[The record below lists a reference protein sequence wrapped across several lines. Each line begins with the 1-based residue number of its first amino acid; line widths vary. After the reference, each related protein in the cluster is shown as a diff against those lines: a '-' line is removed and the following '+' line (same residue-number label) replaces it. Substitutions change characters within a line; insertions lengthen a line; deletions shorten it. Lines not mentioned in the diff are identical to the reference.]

1 MESESKNKELKF
13 YLSVLNDWFFYLWSY
28 KKIIILAGLVGS
40 ILGFT
45 YSYINKPIYVSKL
58 SFALEED
65 SGNALTGALALA
77 GSFGLDIGKEGT
89 SGAFSG
95 TNILD
100 LITSRSVIEK
110 ALLKPDSTNLS
121 KPLISRYLNINKNKI
136 YKNENKILFK
146 VNEDINSM
154 GREKDS
160 ITGIIYNSLI
170 LGNLIVDQ
178 ENPKSSIM
186 TITVKSKDQIFAREF
201 AISLSNT
208 VSELYIET
216 KSSKERKNLSIIEK
230 QVDSVRNELNNAIL
244 NTAIENDKNFALN
257 PALNINRIDFLKNQ
271 VDLQANTAILT
282 ELVKNLEIAR
292 ASLRRKTP
300 LIQVLD
306 YPKIPLP
313 KIYFRKLKG
322 IIYGGILFGFLTVS
336 YLMSVRYLRNNGFL

>member
-1 MESESKNKELKF
+1 MNNKLHKKELEF
-13 YLSVLNDWFFYLWSY
+13 YLSVLKEWFFYIWSF
-28 KKIIILAGLVGS
+28 KKIIIIMGLTGS
-40 ILGFT
+40 VLGFT
-45 YSYINKPIYVSKL
+45 YSYLNKPIYISKL

-65 SGNALTGALALA
+65 SGSALTGALALA
-77 GSFGLDIGKEGT
+77 GSFGLDIGRDGT

-100 LITSRSVIEK
+100 LISSRSVIEK
-110 ALLKPDSTNLS
+110 SLLKPDPTNLS
-121 KPLISRYLNINKNKI
+121 KPLISRYLNIGTNILMKD
-136 YKNENKILFK
+136 ENKISFN

-160 ITGIIYNSLI
+160 ITGLIYNSLI
-170 LGNLIVDQ
+170 LGDLNVDQ

-216 KSSKERKNLSIIEK
+216 KSSKERKNLLIIEK

-257 PALNINRIDFLKNQ
+257 PALNVNRIDFLKNQ

-292 ASLRRKTP
+292 SSLRRKTP

-336 YLMSVRYLRNNGFL
+336 YLMSVRYLRNNDYL

>member
-1 MESESKNKELKF
+1 MKSELNNTSLKF
-13 YLSVLNDWFFYLWSY
+13 YLSVLYDWFFYLWSN
-28 KKIIILAGLVGS
+28 KKIIIIMGLFGS

-45 YSYINKPIYVSKL
+45 YSYINKPIYISKL

-65 SGNALTGALALA
+65 SGSALTGALALA
-77 GSFGLDIGKEGT
+77 GSFGLDIGREGA

-100 LITSRSVIEK
+100 LISSRSVIEK
-110 ALLKPDSTNLS
+110 ALLKPDPTNLDN
-121 KPLISRYLNINKNKI
+121 PLITRYLNIGNNKLLKG
-136 YKNENKILFK
+136 KNTITFSI
-146 VNEDINSM
+146 NEDINSM
-154 GREKDS
+154 GVEKDS

-170 LGNLIVDQ
+170 MGDLNVEQ

-208 VSELYIET
+208 VSELYVQT
-216 KSSKERKNLSIIEK
+216 KSSKERKNLLIIEK
-230 QVDSVRNELNNAIL
+230 QVDSVRNELNNSIL

-322 IIYGGILFGFLTVS
+322 IIYGGVLFWIS
-336 YLMSVRYLRNNGFL
+336 YCIMPLSY

>member
-1 MESESKNKELKF
+1 MEHRQNKKDLDF
-13 YLSVLNDWFFYLWSY
+13 YLSVLKEWFFYLWSF
-28 KKIIILAGLVGS
+28 KKIIIIMGICGS
-40 ILGFT
+40 IIGFT
-45 YSYINKPIYVSKL
+45 YSYINKPIYISKL

-65 SGNALTGALALA
+65 SGGALTGALALA
-77 GSFGLDIGKEGT
+77 GSFGLDIGKEGG

-110 ALLKPDSTNLS
+110 SLLKPDPTNPS
-121 KPLISRYLNINKNKI
+121 MPLIERFLEIGGKKF
-136 YKNENKILFK
+136 FK
-146 VNEDINSM
+146 KQNNVSFLINEDINLM

-160 ITGIIYNSLI
+160 ITNLIYQSLI
-170 LGNLIVDQ
+170 LGDLSVGQ

-244 NTAIENDKNFALN
+244 STAIENDKNFALN

-322 IIYGGILFGFLTVS
+322 IIYGGVFFVFIAISSLMLF
-336 YLMSVRYLRNNGFL
+336 RYLKNNDYL